1 MMSSPYEYSENWEKK
16 WDLFLHSQ
24 EMPDHNFIQD
34 SLSSLK
40 RFRLRKLKKMLERN
54 QLKIKELS
62 EGNDFE
68 QAMIYMKLH
77 QKIKTIHDDLAKEM
91 GSVVL

>member
-1 MMSSPYEYSENWEKK
+1 MLIIDWLIEKYEEWKDDK
-16 WDLFLHSQ
+16 
-24 EMPDHNFIQD
+24 NFIQD

-77 QKIKTIHDDLAKEM
+77 QKIKSIHDDLAKEM